1 MTMAAALI
9 AAVTEIDLKGF
20 KFATIQGRESLRALL
35 LFSRWRDR
43 GHCEGRRRVLAST
56 YEIKTKI
63 PSLDTRVF
71 GVQQGSSCDAI

>member
-35 LFSRWRDR
+35 VLLFSRWRD
-43 GHCEGRRRVLAST
+43 
-56 YEIKTKI
+56 
-63 PSLDTRVF
+63 
-71 GVQQGSSCDAI
+71 